1 MAAEEAEMSLTRGV
15 HHLALVT
22 EDMRRTAEFYVD
34 VLGMPLVHAMR
45 VPPGL
50 GTGPKNRGNPPY
62 EEVRHWFFDMG
73 GDSLLAFFELPR
85 GAEPQANRN
94 AVGGMQHVA
103 FTVTPER
110 FAEIQR
116 RLDEAGI
123 ARTPP
128 IPQLPG
134 MVGVYFL
141 DPNGVR
147 LEMACQPGD
156 GAAPEVV
163 ACVRQS
169 KAEARHAL
177 AELAGDDAAWLE
189 RMLAGFS

>member
-1 MAAEEAEMSLTRGV
+1 MGSSLTRGV

-22 EDMRRTAEFYVD
+22 DDMRKTATFYVE
-34 VLGMPLVHAMR
+34 VLGMPLIHAMR
-45 VPPGL
+45 VPAGL

-73 GDSLLAFFELPR
+73 NDSLLAFFEVPK

-94 AVGGMQHVA
+94 ATGGLQHVA
-103 FTVTPER
+103 FTVAPER

-116 RLDEAGI
+116 RLDAAGV

-147 LEMACQPGD
+147 MEMACQPADGD
-156 GAAPEVV
+156 APEVV
-163 ACVRQS
+163 AGVRQT
-169 KAEARHAL
+169 KAEAREAL
-177 AELAGDDAAWLE
+177 AECAGGDPRWLE
-189 RMLAGFS
+189 RMLAGFAG